1 MRCDEEEGA
10 RRYMDEQKFTD
21 DSLNL
26 SFPAAQGRAVF
37 SDAPEEH
44 QASPVFPGDIVDSSW
59 DFEPLT
65 FPDFAAEAEK
75 GPRHAAPKRNI
86 LSALGAD
93 TTGAS
98 DANEPESRD
107 TDEDPDSQGSATVF
121 LPETASSEGAHPLDH
136 MPATPVT
143 VEQQPDQ
150 AQVFG
155 GEQTVTLPPVVGG
168 TEELDNVSESEDS
181 GSGSRRSASG
191 KRAGTRRRNT
201 IITIVVLAI
210 VLVAGIGGFVLW
222 KGGQSGKHDDAVS
235 ACSEASEQ
243 YGKAKKAL
251 NAALK
256 SAESAQ
262 SITASQVTD
271 ATTIE
276 QLKQQVNNAGHYGEA
291 QSCAASRSLTELK
304 NGIETMETQTTDMNR
319 SAEAIRKAV
328 SAVNISKTAM
338 GFNSLKDA
346 VATAQD
352 LLNSSNGNVNDESVR
367 DALRQAIDA
376 ANTLIDGNSTD
387 DKAITDALSALRSAS
402 DKVKDSMSSGTSQ
415 SNGGSDSTYGYGTYG
430 NTYGY
435 NTNGYNGY
443 DNGTYNDGQ
452 NQNNT
457 NTGGQQNTGGNDS
470 DSKPD
475 SAGAGGENAG
485 SNGSANSSQNGTG
498 TGSSSGNGNTAGS
511 TQSTGNGQ

>member
-1 MRCDEEEGA
+1 
-10 RRYMDEQKFTD
+10 MDEQKFTGEP
-21 DSLNL
+21 LNL
-26 SFPAAQGRAVF
+26 SFPAVQNQQKTDKQGERV
-37 SDAPEEH
+37 E
-44 QASPVFPGDIVDSSW
+44 SPVVSGDIVDSSW

-107 TDEDPDSQGSATVF
+107 TDEDPDSQGNATVF

-168 TEELDNVSESEDS
+168 AEELDNVSESEDS

-222 KGGQSGKHDDAVS
+222 KGGQSGKHDDAVA

-291 QSCAASRSLTELK
+291 QSCAASRSLAELK
-304 NGIETMETQTTDMNR
+304 NGTETMETQTTDMNR

-352 LLNSSNGNVNDESVR
+352 LLNSSNGNVSDESTR
-367 DALRQAIDA
+367 SALQEAIDA
-376 ANTLIDGNSTD
+376 ANALISKNSTD
-387 DKAITDALSALRSAS
+387 DAAITSALSALRSAS
-402 DKVKDSMSSGTSQ
+402 DKVENSMSAATSQ
-415 SNGGSDSTYGYGTYG
+415 SASGNDGTYGYTA
-430 NTYGY
+430 YGY

-443 DNGTYNDGQ
+443 GNGTYNDGQ

-470 DSKPD
+470 DSG
-475 SAGAGGENAG
+475 SNSGNAGGEASG
-485 SNGSANSSQNGTG
+485 SGGTGNTGGNSQNGAG
-498 TGSSSGNGNTAGS
+498 TGAGNTQSSGQGSGNN
-511 TQSTGNGQ
+511 Q

>member
-1 MRCDEEEGA
+1 
-10 RRYMDEQKFTD
+10 MDEQKFTGEP
-21 DSLNL
+21 LNL
-26 SFPAAQGRAVF
+26 SFPAVQNQQKTDKRGERV
-37 SDAPEEH
+37 E
-44 QASPVFPGDIVDSSW
+44 SPVVSGDIVDSSW

-98 DANEPESRD
+98 DANEPESCD
-107 TDEDPDSQGSATVF
+107 TDEDPDSQGNATVF
-121 LPETASSEGAHPLDH
+121 LPETASSEGTHPLDH

-155 GEQTVTLPPVVGG
+155 GEQTVTLSPVVGG
-168 TEELDNVSESEDS
+168 AEELDNVSESEDS

-222 KGGQSGKHDDAVS
+222 KGGQSGKHDDAVA

-291 QSCAASRSLTELK
+291 QSCAASRSLAELK
-304 NGIETMETQTTDMNR
+304 NGTETMETQTTDMNR

-352 LLNSSNGNVNDESVR
+352 LLNSSNGNVSDESTR
-367 DALRQAIDA
+367 SALQEAIDA
-376 ANTLIDGNSTD
+376 ANALISKNSTD
-387 DKAITDALSALRSAS
+387 DAAITSALSALRSAS
-402 DKVKDSMSSGTSQ
+402 DKVENSMSAATSQ
-415 SNGGSDSTYGYGTYG
+415 SASGNDGTYGYTA
-430 NTYGY
+430 YGY

-443 DNGTYNDGQ
+443 GNGTYNDGQ

-470 DSKPD
+470 DSG
-475 SAGAGGENAG
+475 SNSGNAGGEASG
-485 SNGSANSSQNGTG
+485 SGGTGNTGGNSQNGAG
-498 TGSSSGNGNTAGS
+498 TGAGNTQSSGQGSGNN
-511 TQSTGNGQ
+511 Q

>member
-1 MRCDEEEGA
+1 
-10 RRYMDEQKFTD
+10 MDEQKFTGEP
-21 DSLNL
+21 LNL
-26 SFPAAQGRAVF
+26 SFPAARGRAVS

-65 FPDFAAEAEK
+65 FPDFAAEAEN

-98 DANEPESRD
+98 DANGPESRD
-107 TDEDPDSQGSATVF
+107 TDEEPDSQGNATVF

-136 MPATPVT
+136 MPATSVT

-168 TEELDNVSESEDS
+168 AEELDNVSESEDS

-222 KGGQSGKHDDAVS
+222 KGGQSGKHDDAVA

-304 NGIETMETQTTDMNR
+304 NGTETMETQTTDMNR
-319 SAEAIRKAV
+319 IAEAIRKAV

-352 LLNSSNGNVNDESVR
+352 LLNSSNGNVSDESVR

-387 DKAITDALSALRSAS
+387 DKAITDALSALESAS
-402 DKVKDSMSSGTSQ
+402 SKVQDAMNAASQ
-415 SNGGSDSTYGYGTYG
+415 STGDDSGAYGT
-430 NTYGY
+430 
-435 NTNGYNGY
+435 
-443 DNGTYNDGQ
+443 
-452 NQNNT
+452 
-457 NTGGQQNTGGNDS
+457 TGGN
-470 DSKPD
+470 
-475 SAGAGGENAG
+475 
-485 SNGSANSSQNGTG
+485 SANGYSYGYSYGYQNTNQYGGAQTTPNSGVSNSTGRQNSGNTDTSGPNGDRANPPSSGSSTGTG
-498 TGSSSGNGNTAGS
+498 TGTGTGGSADSGN
-511 TQSTGNGQ
+511 TGNGSTGDQGTAQ

>member
-1 MRCDEEEGA
+1 
-10 RRYMDEQKFTD
+10 MDEQKFTGEP
-21 DSLNL
+21 LNL
-26 SFPAAQGRAVF
+26 SFPAVQNQQKTDKQGERV
-37 SDAPEEH
+37 E
-44 QASPVFPGDIVDSSW
+44 SPVVSGDIVDSSW

-107 TDEDPDSQGSATVF
+107 TDEDPDSQGNATVF
-121 LPETASSEGAHPLDH
+121 LPETASSEGAHLLDH
-136 MPATPVT
+136 MSATPVT

-155 GEQTVTLPPVVGG
+155 GEQTVTLPPVVGDA
-168 TEELDNVSESEDS
+168 EELDNVSESEDS

-222 KGGQSGKHDDAVS
+222 KGGQSGKHDDAVA

-304 NGIETMETQTTDMNR
+304 NGTETMETQTTDMNR

-352 LLNSSNGNVNDESVR
+352 LMDNSKGAVSDESTR
-367 DALRQAIDA
+367 SALQEAIDA
-376 ANTLIDGNSTD
+376 ANALISKNSTD
-387 DKAITDALSALRSAS
+387 DASITSALSALRSAS
-402 DKVKDSMSSGTSQ
+402 DKVENSMSAATSQ
-415 SNGGSDSTYGYGTYG
+415 SASGNDGTYGYG
-430 NTYGY
+430 TYGY

>member
-1 MRCDEEEGA
+1 
-10 RRYMDEQKFTD
+10 MDEQKFTD

-107 TDEDPDSQGSATVF
+107 TDEEPDSQGNATVF
-121 LPETASSEGAHPLDH
+121 LPETASSEGTHPLDH

-168 TEELDNVSESEDS
+168 AEELDNVSESEDS

-210 VLVAGIGGFVLW
+210 VLVVGIGGFVLW
-222 KGGQSGKHDDAVS
+222 KGGQSGKHDDAVA

-304 NGIETMETQTTDMNR
+304 NGTKSMETQTTDMNR

-352 LLNSSNGNVNDESVR
+352 LMDNSKGAVSDESTR
-367 DALRQAIDA
+367 SALQEAIDA
-376 ANTLIDGNSTD
+376 ANALISKNSTD
-387 DKAITDALSALRSAS
+387 DAAITSALSALRSAS
-402 DKVKDSMSSGTSQ
+402 DKVENSMSAATSQ
-415 SNGGSDSTYGYGTYG
+415 SASGNDGTYGYGTYG

-470 DSKPD
+470 DSG
-475 SAGAGGENAG
+475 SNSGNAGGEASG
-485 SNGSANSSQNGTG
+485 SGGTGNTGGNSQNGAGTG
-498 TGSSSGNGNTAGS
+498 TGNTQSSGQSSGNN
-511 TQSTGNGQ
+511 Q

>member
-1 MRCDEEEGA
+1 
-10 RRYMDEQKFTD
+10 MDEQKFTGEP
-21 DSLNL
+21 LNL
-26 SFPAAQGRAVF
+26 SFPAVQNQQKTDKQGERV
-37 SDAPEEH
+37 E
-44 QASPVFPGDIVDSSW
+44 SPVVSGDIVDSSW

-93 TTGAS
+93 ATGAS
-98 DANEPESRD
+98 DANEPGSRD
-107 TDEDPDSQGSATVF
+107 TDEDPDSQGNATVF

-168 TEELDNVSESEDS
+168 AEELDNVSESEDS

-222 KGGQSGKHDDAVS
+222 KGGQSGKHDDAVA

-271 ATTIE
+271 ATIIE

-304 NGIETMETQTTDMNR
+304 NGTETMETQTTDMNR

-352 LLNSSNGNVNDESVR
+352 LLNSSNGNVSDESTR
-367 DALRQAIDA
+367 SALQEAIDA
-376 ANTLIDGNSTD
+376 ANALISKNSTD
-387 DKAITDALSALRSAS
+387 DAAITSALSALRSAS
-402 DKVKDSMSSGTSQ
+402 DKVENSMSAATSQ
-415 SNGGSDSTYGYGTYG
+415 SASGNDGTYGYATYG
-430 NTYGY
+430 NAYGY

-443 DNGTYNDGQ
+443 GNGTYNDGQ

-470 DSKPD
+470 DSG
-475 SAGAGGENAG
+475 SNSGNAGGEASG
-485 SNGSANSSQNGTG
+485 SGGIGNTGGNSQNGAGTG
-498 TGSSSGNGNTAGS
+498 TGNTQSSGQSSGNN
-511 TQSTGNGQ
+511 Q

>member
-1 MRCDEEEGA
+1 
-10 RRYMDEQKFTD
+10 MDEQKFTD

-107 TDEDPDSQGSATVF
+107 TDEDPDSQGNATVF
-121 LPETASSEGAHPLDH
+121 LPETASSEGTHPLDH

-168 TEELDNVSESEDS
+168 AEELDNVSESEDS

-210 VLVAGIGGFVLW
+210 VLVVGIGGFVLW
-222 KGGQSGKHDDAVS
+222 KGGQSGKHDDAVA

-304 NGIETMETQTTDMNR
+304 NGTKSMETQTTDMNR

-352 LLNSSNGNVNDESVR
+352 LLNSSNGNVSDESVR

-415 SNGGSDSTYGYGTYG
+415 SNGGSDSTYGYG
-430 NTYGY
+430 TYGY

>member
-1 MRCDEEEGA
+1 
-10 RRYMDEQKFTD
+10 MDEQKFTGEP
-21 DSLNL
+21 LNL
-26 SFPAAQGRAVF
+26 SFPAVQNQQKTDKQGERV
-37 SDAPEEH
+37 E
-44 QASPVFPGDIVDSSW
+44 SPVVSGDIVDSSW

-98 DANEPESRD
+98 DANEPGSRD
-107 TDEDPDSQGSATVF
+107 TDEEPDSQGNATVF
-121 LPETASSEGAHPLDH
+121 LPETASSEGTHPLDH

-168 TEELDNVSESEDS
+168 AEELDNVSESEDS

-222 KGGQSGKHDDAVS
+222 KGGQSGKHDDAVA

-304 NGIETMETQTTDMNR
+304 NGTETMETQTTDMNR

-352 LLNSSNGNVNDESVR
+352 LLNSSNGNVSDESVR

-387 DKAITDALSALRSAS
+387 DKAITDALSALESAS
-402 DKVKDSMSSGTSQ
+402 SKVQDAMNAASQ
-415 SNGGSDSTYGYGTYG
+415 STGDDSGAYGT
-430 NTYGY
+430 
-435 NTNGYNGY
+435 
-443 DNGTYNDGQ
+443 
-452 NQNNT
+452 
-457 NTGGQQNTGGNDS
+457 TGGN
-470 DSKPD
+470 
-475 SAGAGGENAG
+475 
-485 SNGSANSSQNGTG
+485 SANGYSYGYSYGYQNTNQYGGAQTTPNSGASNSTGRQNSGNTDTSGPNGDRANPPSSGSSTGTG
-498 TGSSSGNGNTAGS
+498 TGTGTGGSADSGN
-511 TQSTGNGQ
+511 TGNGSTGDQGTAQ

>member
-1 MRCDEEEGA
+1 
-10 RRYMDEQKFTD
+10 MDEQKFTGEP
-21 DSLNL
+21 LNL
-26 SFPAAQGRAVF
+26 SFPAVQNQQKTDKQGERV
-37 SDAPEEH
+37 E
-44 QASPVFPGDIVDSSW
+44 SPVVSGDIVDSSW

-107 TDEDPDSQGSATVF
+107 TDEDPDSQGNATVF
-121 LPETASSEGAHPLDH
+121 LPETASSEGAHLLDH
-136 MPATPVT
+136 MSATPVT

-155 GEQTVTLPPVVGG
+155 GEQTVTLPPVVGDA
-168 TEELDNVSESEDS
+168 EELDNVSESEDS

-222 KGGQSGKHDDAVS
+222 KGGQSGKHDDAVA

-304 NGIETMETQTTDMNR
+304 NGTETMETQTTDMNR

-352 LLNSSNGNVNDESVR
+352 LMDNSKGAVSDESTR
-367 DALRQAIDA
+367 SALQEAIDA
-376 ANTLIDGNSTD
+376 ANALISKNSTD
-387 DKAITDALSALRSAS
+387 DASITSALSALRSAS
-402 DKVKDSMSSGTSQ
+402 DKVENSMSAATSQ
-415 SNGGSDSTYGYGTYG
+415 SASGNDGTYGYG
-430 NTYGY
+430 TYGY

-443 DNGTYNDGQ
+443 GNGTYNDGQ

>member
-107 TDEDPDSQGSATVF
+107 TDEEPDSQGNATVF
-121 LPETASSEGAHPLDH
+121 LPETASSEGTHPLDH

-168 TEELDNVSESEDS
+168 AEELDNVSESEDS

-210 VLVAGIGGFVLW
+210 VLVVGIGGFVLW
-222 KGGQSGKHDDAVS
+222 KGGQSGKHDDAVA

-304 NGIETMETQTTDMNR
+304 NGTKSMETQTTDMNR

-352 LLNSSNGNVNDESVR
+352 LMDNSKGAVSDESTR
-367 DALRQAIDA
+367 SALQEAIDA
-376 ANTLIDGNSTD
+376 ANALISKNSTD
-387 DKAITDALSALRSAS
+387 DAAITSALSALRSAS
-402 DKVKDSMSSGTSQ
+402 DKVENSMSAATSQ
-415 SNGGSDSTYGYGTYG
+415 SASGNDGTYGYGTYG

>member
-1 MRCDEEEGA
+1 
-10 RRYMDEQKFTD
+10 MDEQKFTD

-86 LSALGAD
+86 LSALGTD

-107 TDEDPDSQGSATVF
+107 TDEDPDSQGNATVF
-121 LPETASSEGAHPLDH
+121 LPETASSEGTHPLDH

-168 TEELDNVSESEDS
+168 AEELDNVSESEDS

-222 KGGQSGKHDDAVS
+222 KGGQSGKHDDAVA

-271 ATTIE
+271 ATAIE

-304 NGIETMETQTTDMNR
+304 NGTETMETQTTDMNR

-352 LLNSSNGNVNDESVR
+352 LLNSSNGNVSDESTR
-367 DALRQAIDA
+367 SALQEAIDA
-376 ANTLIDGNSTD
+376 ANALISKNSTD
-387 DKAITDALSALRSAS
+387 DAAIASALSALRSAS
-402 DKVKDSMSSGTSQ
+402 DKVENSMSAATSQ
-415 SNGGSDSTYGYGTYG
+415 SASGNDGTYGYTTYG
-430 NTYGY
+430 NAYGY

-443 DNGTYNDGQ
+443 GNGTYNDGQ

-457 NTGGQQNTGGNDS
+457 NTGGQQNTVGNDS
-470 DSKPD
+470 DSG
-475 SAGAGGENAG
+475 SNSGNAGGEASG
-485 SNGSANSSQNGTG
+485 SGGTGNTGGNSQNGAGTG
-498 TGSSSGNGNTAGS
+498 TGNTQSSGQSSGNN
-511 TQSTGNGQ
+511 Q

>member
-1 MRCDEEEGA
+1 
-10 RRYMDEQKFTD
+10 MDEQKFTGEP
-21 DSLNL
+21 LNL
-26 SFPAAQGRAVF
+26 SFPAVQNQQKTDKQGERV
-37 SDAPEEH
+37 E
-44 QASPVFPGDIVDSSW
+44 SPVVSGDIVDSSW

-107 TDEDPDSQGSATVF
+107 TDEEPDSQGNATVF

-136 MPATPVT
+136 MSATPVT

-168 TEELDNVSESEDS
+168 AEELDNVSESEDS

-222 KGGQSGKHDDAVS
+222 KGGQSGKHDDAVA

-352 LLNSSNGNVNDESVR
+352 LLNSSNGNVSDESTR
-367 DALRQAIDA
+367 SALQEAIDA
-376 ANTLIDGNSTD
+376 ANALISKNSTD
-387 DKAITDALSALRSAS
+387 DAAITSALSALRSAS
-402 DKVKDSMSSGTSQ
+402 DKVENSMSAATSQ
-415 SNGGSDSTYGYGTYG
+415 SASGNDGTYGYTA
-430 NTYGY
+430 YGY

-443 DNGTYNDGQ
+443 GNGTYNDGQ

-470 DSKPD
+470 DSG
-475 SAGAGGENAG
+475 SNSGNAGGEASG
-485 SNGSANSSQNGTG
+485 SGGTGNTGGNSQNGAG
-498 TGSSSGNGNTAGS
+498 TGAGNTQSSGQGSGNN
-511 TQSTGNGQ
+511 Q

>member
-1 MRCDEEEGA
+1 
-10 RRYMDEQKFTD
+10 MDEQKFTGEP
-21 DSLNL
+21 LNL
-26 SFPAAQGRAVF
+26 SFPAVQNQQKTDKRGERV
-37 SDAPEEH
+37 E
-44 QASPVFPGDIVDSSW
+44 SPVVSGDIVDSSW

-352 LLNSSNGNVNDESVR
+352 LMDNSKGAVSDESTR
-367 DALRQAIDA
+367 SALQEAIDA
-376 ANTLIDGNSTD
+376 ANALISKNSTD
-387 DKAITDALSALRSAS
+387 DAAITSALSALRSAS
-402 DKVKDSMSSGTSQ
+402 DKVENSMSAATSQ
-415 SNGGSDSTYGYGTYG
+415 SASGNDSTYGYG
-430 NTYGY
+430 TYGY

>member
-1 MRCDEEEGA
+1 
-10 RRYMDEQKFTD
+10 MDEQKFTGEP
-21 DSLNL
+21 LNL
-26 SFPAAQGRAVF
+26 SFPAVQNQQKTDKQGERV
-37 SDAPEEH
+37 ET
-44 QASPVFPGDIVDSSW
+44 PVVSGDIVDSSW

-107 TDEDPDSQGSATVF
+107 TDEEPDSQGNATVF

-136 MPATPVT
+136 MSATPVT

-168 TEELDNVSESEDS
+168 AEELNNVSESEDS

-222 KGGQSGKHDDAVS
+222 KGGQSGKHDDAVA

-304 NGIETMETQTTDMNR
+304 NGTETMETQTADMNR

-352 LLNSSNGNVNDESVR
+352 LLNSSNGNVSDESVR
-367 DALRQAIDA
+367 DALRQAVDA

-443 DNGTYNDGQ
+443 DNGTYNDG
-452 NQNNT
+452 
-457 NTGGQQNTGGNDS
+457 
-470 DSKPD
+470 
-475 SAGAGGENAG
+475 
-485 SNGSANSSQNGTG
+485 
-498 TGSSSGNGNTAGS
+498 
-511 TQSTGNGQ
+511 

>member
-1 MRCDEEEGA
+1 
-10 RRYMDEQKFTD
+10 MDEQKFTGEP
-21 DSLNL
+21 LNL
-26 SFPAAQGRAVF
+26 SFPAVQNQQKTDKRGERV
-37 SDAPEEH
+37 E
-44 QASPVFPGDIVDSSW
+44 SPVVSGDIVDSSW

-352 LLNSSNGNVNDESVR
+352 LMDNSKGAVSDESTR
-367 DALRQAIDA
+367 SALQEAIDA
-376 ANTLIDGNSTD
+376 ANALISKNSTD
-387 DKAITDALSALRSAS
+387 DAAITSALSALRSAS
-402 DKVKDSMSSGTSQ
+402 DKVENSMSAATSQ
-415 SNGGSDSTYGYGTYG
+415 SASGNDGTYGYG
-430 NTYGY
+430 TYGY

-452 NQNNT
+452 NQNNA